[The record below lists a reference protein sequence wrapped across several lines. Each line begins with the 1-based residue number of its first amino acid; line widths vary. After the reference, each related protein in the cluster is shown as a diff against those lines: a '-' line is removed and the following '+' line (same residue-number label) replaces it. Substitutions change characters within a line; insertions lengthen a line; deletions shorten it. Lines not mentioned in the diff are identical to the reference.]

1 MTWVFVL
8 IAFTASS
15 ITAKEP
21 TGPDGRPACSKA
33 TSAASRSG
41 WPKGSERAVWCALFA
56 MKYPAE
62 SPPPQ

>member
-21 TGPDGRPACSKA
+21 TGPDGHPACSKT
-33 TSAASRSG
+33 TSAGSPAGLHHDLTPGNKSG
-41 WPKGSERAVWCALFA
+41 PYAVT
-56 MKYPAE
+56 
-62 SPPPQ
+62 

>member
-21 TGPDGRPACSKA
+21 TCPAGRPACFKMM
-33 TSAASRSG
+33 TAASRSG
-41 WPKGSERAVWCALFA
+41 WPKGPERLVCYEIPRR
-56 MKYPAE
+56 K
-62 SPPPQ
+62 PPQ